1 MLLVD
6 LKFEFVIY
14 VTLLTFQNMDEQTVV
29 KQEPQ
34 EELKDDENVPAFGPA
49 ALGLHRVGT
58 KLPPKPTPSQ
68 PIQVLNARGMPA
80 RIRKKNKFFFDDDII
95 NAKPPRSSPK
105 RGPKLSPIK
114 TPVKN
119 VVQKKRKI
127 SPMKKYRIKDEGE
140 SIQPA
145 SQAPDKKLGQKIGMR
160 LRNLLKLPKAH
171 KWVCY
176 EWFYSNLDKTL
187 FDGDN
192 DFMICLK
199 ESFPQLKTHMLTRVE
214 WTKIRRMMGKP
225 RRCSEAFFAEERR
238 ELERKRQK
246 IRTLQQRIPGDVANC
261 KDLPDEIPLP
271 LVLGTKVT
279 ARLRKPQDGLFT
291 GVIHAVDTSNSTYRI
306 TFDRPGLSTYS
317 VPDFEVLS
325 HEPPETISLNSI
337 VQKFRPR
344 IQGSFLTPPSKLLF
358 SNFGPSDSFALSPL
372 KETNLMTEDTLGGF
386 PVKLLEN
393 VIRIHKILNVKRMK
407 TRKLCEMNREAER
420 NMSFHGDPPESFRR
434 QYAGILLELEK
445 INKDLTEFL
454 NDVQTTCT
462 EIAPEPGLTAMI
474 APSYLREKCREEAT
488 RMVQQHNSGA
498 PEKAIITNKKYLS
511 VITDLTALMMQIRC
525 LSESDQSPSELQY
538 LKGTVDEIKSKI
550 SSANKVTFRN
560 CIEVHL
566 RHIEE
571 GLRSGFTNQYTNKI

>member
-1 MLLVD
+1 MS
-6 LKFEFVIY
+6 EE
-14 VTLLTFQNMDEQTVV
+14 TMV

-34 EELKDDENVPAFGPA
+34 EDIEDEENVPAFGPA

-58 KLPPKPTPSQ
+58 KLPPKPAPSQ

-80 RIRKKNKFFFDDDII
+80 RIRKKNRLFFDDDIV

-105 RGPKLSPIK
+105 RGPKSSPVK
-114 TPVKN
+114 TPHKSII
-119 VVQKKRKI
+119 QKKRKVTPI
-127 SPMKKYRIKDEGE
+127 KKYRTKDDDENGQT
-140 SIQPA
+140 ST
-145 SQAPDKKLGQKIGMR
+145 QAPDKKLGQKIGMR

-225 RRCSEAFFAEERR
+225 RRCSEAFFTEERR

-246 IRTLQQRIPGDVANC
+246 IRALQQRIPGDVANC

-291 GVIHAVDTSNSTYRI
+291 GVIHAVDTSNCTYRI

-325 HEPPETISLNSI
+325 HEAPETISLSSI

-344 IQGSFLTPPSKLLF
+344 SQGSYLTPTNKLLF
-358 SNFGPSDSFALSPL
+358 SNYGQSDSFALSPM
-372 KETNLMTEDTLGGF
+372 KDSSLMSEDTLGGF

-393 VIRIHKILNVKRMK
+393 VIRIHKILNVKRLK
-407 TRKLCEMNREAER
+407 TKRLSELNREAER
-420 NMSFHGDPPESFRR
+420 NLSFAGEPPETFRK

-454 NDVQTTCT
+454 NEVQTTCT
-462 EIAPEPGLTAMI
+462 EIAPEPGLTSMI

-488 RMVQQHNSGA
+488 KMVQQHNSGA
-498 PEKAIITNKKYLS
+498 PEKAIITNKKYLN

-525 LSESDQSPSELQY
+525 LSESEQSPSELQY
-538 LKGTVDEIKSKI
+538 LKGTVDEIKSRI
-550 SSANKVTFRN
+550 SSANKATFRN

-571 GLRSGFTNQYTNKI
+571 GLRSGFNN